1 MQKILIIG
9 SGGAGKST
17 FARRLGERL
26 KLEVIHL
33 DRLYWK
39 PGWIERPK
47 DEWRKII
54 QELLSRD
61 AWIIDGN
68 YSGTFAQR
76 MAECDTV
83 IFLDIARSI
92 CLWRVLKRT
101 ILYRRSR
108 RPDMAEGCPERFDLS
123 FMVWVWNYKKRTRPK
138 IVNLLMQHSQN
149 KKVIWLR
156 TQAEVERF
164 LVNPQAA

>member
-1 MQKILIIG
+1 
-9 SGGAGKST
+9 
-17 FARRLGERL
+17 
-26 KLEVIHL
+26 
-33 DRLYWK
+33 
-39 PGWIERPK
+39 
-47 DEWRKII
+47 
-54 QELLSRD
+54 
-61 AWIIDGN
+61 
-68 YSGTFAQR
+68 

-83 IFLDIARSI
+83 IFLDISRSI
-92 CLWRVLKRT
+92 CLWRVLKRS

-149 KKVIWLR
+149 KTVIWLR
-156 TQAEVERF
+156 TQTEVERF